1 MAFIELSGM
10 EFYAYHG
17 CYEEEK
23 IIGNKFV
30 VSFGYYYDITKS
42 AASDNLADA
51 INYQSIYS
59 IIDEEIR
66 KPSHLLENLA
76 TRIIDRVLKSYPII
90 NKAVIKVMKV
100 NPSLGGVT
108 NNVSIT
114 IEKNNSFWTF

>member
-114 IEKNNSFWTF
+114 IEE